1 MKQKKRVK
9 VVKDIKEMKKMELA
23 EILDDIEK
31 VSFYKEDNIIKT
43 QIESS
48 LITIIL
54 DIVNSK
60 PINRTEK
67 RNLFNEIISIVCEI
81 KAKDI

>member
-1 MKQKKRVK
+1 MKK
-9 VVKDIKEMKKMELA
+9 MKKMELT

-31 VSFYKEDNIIKT
+31 VSFYAKDKEDNIIKT

-48 LITIIL
+48 LIKIIS

-67 RNLFNEIISIVCEI
+67 MNLFNEIITIVCEI
-81 KAKDI
+81 KAKNI

>member
-1 MKQKKRVK
+1 
-9 VVKDIKEMKKMELA
+9 MELT
-23 EILDDIEK
+23 EILDDIGK
-31 VSFYKEDNIIKT
+31 VSFYAKDKEDNIIKT

-48 LITIIL
+48 LIKIIL

-81 KAKDI
+81 KAKNI